1 MGESN
6 FCRFCGTKFGYSQV
20 KAQTDFDLQTPQP
33 YSWKTD
39 EFQTAKPESRG
50 NGARPTEH
58 INRPPNAP
66 PTQFVPP
73 PTQFAAPPQFNQPNQ
88 YLAPPTQYAPPA
100 NYRHNQYS
108 LTSFRCPRCGS
119 QLMPRYE
126 RKVSQAGWIV
136 FAVLLVTTGIFF
148 WIGLCMRENVCFC
161 SQCNFRMN

>member
-20 KAQTDFDLQTPQP
+20 KDQPDFGFQPPQA

-39 EFQTAKPESRG
+39 EFQTAKPESRRSD
-50 NGARPTEH
+50 ARPTEH
-58 INRPPNAP
+58 INRPPNV
-66 PTQFVPP
+66 QP
-73 PTQFAAPPQFNQPNQ
+73 PTQFAPRQFNQPQFNQPHQ
-88 YLAPPTQYAPPA
+88 YPAPPHQYAPPA
-100 NYRHNQYS
+100 NYRYNQYS

-119 QLMPRYE
+119 QMMPRYE

-148 WIGLCMRENVCFC
+148 WVGLCMRENVSFC
-161 SQCNFRMN
+161 SQCNLRMN